1 MKNSNIR
8 TVALLSVALFMFFL
22 QGCSQLETPLDI
34 PPTGTIQVVTTSDAK
49 CSLYTANNLVVEWTG
64 SKVIPGMKAGSYRV
78 VITSDKFNSSFEES
92 FELGVNEHKNL
103 EPGTGGLDI
112 KVKSDFKWEL
122 IKNHKLLFS
131 GTGGLVIDTLWIG
144 DYIVKIKVNPLLPDY
159 ETTITVIK
167 QQVKVVE
174 PLLGSF
180 TIKTKSDYQNVL
192 FFEGVEQFTWTGTKE
207 FNPWVVGNYVLKSK
221 MFTTG
226 ASVNQSFSIQPND
239 NKIIEW
245 SYGKISLNAFSESF
259 CKLKRDGIEQLW
271 WQGNK
276 SFDSLITGNYSIE
289 IQEASNH
296 PVWSENFTLNKDED
310 KNITLPYASIQVTS
324 NVPASQS
331 KLIYNGKTIKT
342 ITGNGIILWVV
353 PGEYILSNEAWGFTT
368 SSYHLTISNGQIL
381 SKNFQLNPTLI
392 PMVHIPSATFT
403 MGCYNEQSGCNNDE
417 KPTHSVTLS
426 AYEIG
431 KYEVTQ
437 KEWLTIMSSNPS
449 GFTGDNRPVERVSWN
464 DAIEFCNRLSRSEG
478 FQEAYSGSGS
488 NITCDF
494 NSNGYRLP
502 TEAEWEYA
510 ARGGSSSTNTKYS
523 GSNTLESVAWYSSN
537 SLTRTHAVGT
547 KSPNQLGI
555 YDMSGNVFEFCWDW
569 YSSTYYNSA
578 NQTNP
583 KGPVSGSN
591 RIMRGG
597 SWGSFGEYCRVANRS
612 YNTPSNIQSDIG
624 FRVVR
629 TKN

>member
-1 MKNSNIR
+1 
-8 TVALLSVALFMFFL
+8 
-22 QGCSQLETPLDI
+22 
-34 PPTGTIQVVTTSDAK
+34 
-49 CSLYTANNLVVEWTG
+49 
-64 SKVIPGMKAGSYRV
+64 
-78 VITSDKFNSSFEES
+78 
-92 FELGVNEHKNL
+92 
-103 EPGTGGLDI
+103 
-112 KVKSDFKWEL
+112 
-122 IKNHKLLFS
+122 
-131 GTGGLVIDTLWIG
+131 
-144 DYIVKIKVNPLLPDY
+144 
-159 ETTITVIK
+159 
-167 QQVKVVE
+167 
-174 PLLGSF
+174 
-180 TIKTKSDYQNVL
+180 
-192 FFEGVEQFTWTGTKE
+192 
-207 FNPWVVGNYVLKSK
+207 
-221 MFTTG
+221 
-226 ASVNQSFSIQPND
+226 
-239 NKIIEW
+239 
-245 SYGKISLNAFSESF
+245 
-259 CKLKRDGIEQLW
+259 
-271 WQGNK
+271 
-276 SFDSLITGNYSIE
+276 
-289 IQEASNH
+289 
-296 PVWSENFTLNKDED
+296 
-310 KNITLPYASIQVTS
+310 
-324 NVPASQS
+324 
-331 KLIYNGKTIKT
+331 
-342 ITGNGIILWVV
+342 
-353 PGEYILSNEAWGFTT
+353 
-368 SSYHLTISNGQIL
+368 
-381 SKNFQLNPTLI
+381 
-392 PMVHIPSATFT
+392 
-403 MGCYNEQSGCNNDE
+403 
-417 KPTHSVTLS
+417 
-426 AYEIG
+426 
-431 KYEVTQ
+431 
-437 KEWLTIMSSNPS
+437 MSSNPS